1 MKVKETIKSLTENQG
16 YEIEVEIDTGGS
28 HLFISQQDAL
38 SVNEDDDHV
47 IILENSVQ
55 VLDLIE
61 ALQRLYKY
69 MTPRL
74 CEGTVEL
81 VRSFNSDNYPSP
93 ATCKDF
99 GILDRGGA
107 SKEPGP
113 RFFPKIWKAYKQGL
127 REKLFTLEELD
138 RAIGE
143 GSELTKLVQ
152 RVDEDLVIKTAWD

>member
-1 MKVKETIKSLTENQG
+1 MKVKETIKALTENQG
-16 YEIEVEIDTGGS
+16 FEVEIGIDTGGS
-28 HLFISQQDAL
+28 QLYISQPDVL
-38 SVNEDDDHV
+38 SEKINDHV

-99 GILDRGGA
+99 GILDRGG
-107 SKEPGP
+107 P

-143 GSELTKLVQ
+143 GPELTKLVQ
-152 RVDEDLVIKTAWD
+152 RVDEDLVVKTAWDQ